1 MKSAD
6 VRERFVELRAR
17 GHSYAKI
24 SDQIGV
30 SKPTLIKWNRQYDA
44 QIRELADE
52 ELEAVVERFRIA
64 RVHRV
69 ERFVKLIDLVEK
81 QLDTRDLG
89 EVQTAPLIR
98 EWIRLMQAVRMEL
111 EPQRF
116 QVDAQV
122 STEFQD
128 GMMRYVEILERMFE
142 PGSPQLEDALRV
154 AAKIA
159 PEVVKAIPKLTGS

>member
-44 QIRELADE
+44 QINELADE

-69 ERFVKLIDLVEK
+69 ERFVKLIDRVEE
-81 QLDTRDLG
+81 QVDNRDLS
-89 EVQTAPLIR
+89 EVQTASLIR
-98 EWIRLMQAVRMEL
+98 EWIRLMVAVRNEL
-111 EPQRF
+111 EPQRL
-116 QVDAQV
+116 QVEAR
-122 STEFQD
+122 TEIQD
-128 GMMRYVEILERMFE
+128 GMMRYVDILERMFE
-142 PGSPQLEDALRV
+142 PGSPQLEDALRT